1 MESPQITI
9 IVPVY
14 NVEQSLSR
22 CIDSILA
29 QTFIDFE
36 LLLIDDG
43 SKDNSG
49 KICDDYIQ
57 KDKRIT
63 VFHKENNG
71 VSSARNLGLKHA
83 KGKFIAFVDSD
94 DWIKK
99 TYLNELYSAITNCD
113 YVAGGYTKFN
123 ENEDY
128 HTVQYE
134 SRTYNLQK
142 SEDIKQ
148 IEQSSVISQ
157 CLFYHPWRK
166 LFKTNI
172 IQEHN
177 ILFDESIFLS
187 EDTIFI
193 IKYICYCKNIRIISN
208 ASYMY
213 YLPQTIGTKKYLMN
227 LRDLDKHMVS
237 FENST
242 KILYSYQRNHLY
254 VLKRL
259 IYNVFFNNFLIY
271 IMSKGIIYFT
281 ENITEYKRRRNNYLK
296 ESLKNFPRKKS
307 LYYLII
313 LIYPKLGYMLLKLQQ
328 NIKTKI
334 HF

>member
-177 ILFDESIFLS
+177 ILFDESIF
-187 EDTIFI
+187 FI
-193 IKYICYCKNIRIISN
+193 
-208 ASYMY
+208 
-213 YLPQTIGTKKYLMN
+213 
-227 LRDLDKHMVS
+227 
-237 FENST
+237 
-242 KILYSYQRNHLY
+242 
-254 VLKRL
+254 
-259 IYNVFFNNFLIY
+259 
-271 IMSKGIIYFT
+271 
-281 ENITEYKRRRNNYLK
+281 
-296 ESLKNFPRKKS
+296 
-307 LYYLII
+307 
-313 LIYPKLGYMLLKLQQ
+313 
-328 NIKTKI
+328 
-334 HF
+334 